1 MPRPRPHRSEV
12 MAAEMS
18 CLTGVDEDDKDA
30 DPEINALSLL
40 QEPLRMAQESSS
52 STSSFGKTSL
62 KKNSVLDV
70 LSNTDMLSPV
80 GLGNGPSSHQAT
92 QSNELNNISTEKEEE
107 KSITPLKTVQ
117 EIDTAGIWG
126 FDTDSPENSMDN
138 FSSPSELH
146 WDPHKEFMQFL
157 WENHDDS
164 PGEEPKEEVPPT
176 NNQRRRKRK
185 MDMVVMVDPS
195 EDLYPDLSHKSSEES
210 SDAEGPVDSS
220 HVRMSRKFSK
230 SQSSPT
236 ENVSKY
242 PNGTV
247 KAIKEIIYN
256 APARNSHGNNVNH
269 GLSPLKGRLTINSHP
284 EEKALCYPCSKCKL
298 IFKKEHHLHRHMK
311 SHIDPPNISPKPFIC
326 RECGQSFRQSGSLI
340 EHMSTHQ
347 EKKARLTEAIE
358 GKNDKKKEDKN
369 MKLFCPQC
377 PFGTNCPNTFVQHA
391 KTHEKDKRK
400 FRCDKCSFR
409 TLHENDLRRHNI
421 MQHTVI
427 TVRKQIQNH
436 DAETF
441 SCNIC
446 SYRAFSKSVFKN
458 HLLRRHQQT
467 FEEYECAQ
475 QCEENAQIQNDDSG
489 TFSCNICSYRAFSKN
504 VLTNHLLRRHQQTF
518 EEHEAS
524 QPSQKNAQPSKEQY
538 VPTCKSP
545 VEDAEFTSQ
554 ISIKNQIS
562 SKRACSPSESS
573 DISDLFRNSKIKRG
587 LKSQLTESKLDKSIN
602 VLLSRQRHGKK
613 TAEQNK
619 ETNNCSASVLDS
631 NINNDGSDQ
640 FPETLTVKVED
651 TALSP
656 NGHSVHSSADE
667 RDFKSTCEPKLNV
680 DQSTL
685 KKSPSKR
692 KMSTP
697 YRNTSDQDSCFILP
711 KPLPSPKKINQEEQV
726 DDFDILQFNDIDPS
740 NSFDSLVKKEKQNII
755 YTYSRRMSMR
765 GALQA
770 SKRLFEKIKTEEQE
784 QNDPEIKEECVETEV
799 CQETF
804 ESHQIPLSE
813 SFSDDLSEME
823 SDRKNCP
830 YCPAVFESGVGLSNH
845 VRGHLHRVGLSYN
858 ARHVVPPEQVAS
870 QDRRPRIRRKIS
882 AFRRLKK
889 ALRMESDSETVKSIH
904 SCPLCG
910 DSFDNRTGQSNH
922 IRGHLKKLGKSFSS
936 KSKSPL
942 FLLRELM
949 RDKKEFQRALQI
961 LGKRR
966 NHFQYGASP
975 KLSSVDR
982 FTPPAIGIPKSNS
995 IPRDC
1000 TDAKPLMSTFALAE
1014 MESEKRQLETKL
1026 NAKNSYSGTNALIGI
1041 LKRRKCQDEARLK
1054 GSTQMSKNMLTVS
1067 SNSEHTSGSGDAA
1080 SLPNLISEKGEF
1092 NRKVCVHCNATFHSG
1107 VSLSNHLRAYAKRK
1121 RTALLEGT
1129 AFDCK
1134 ARRQRSRPG
1143 SKKKT
1148 LPLPQTPEEM
1158 YRLTCRFCDL
1168 VFQGPLS
1175 VQEDWIKHLQRHIM
1189 NTSVPHTGLGM
1200 VEVSSLPMDPH
1211 ALKID
1216 QESSLTATHAAS

>member
-1 MPRPRPHRSEV
+1 

-30 DPEINALSLL
+30 DPEINALTLL
-40 QEPLRMAQESSS
+40 QEPVRMAQE
-52 STSSFGKTSL
+52 TAPCTDSFGKPSL
-62 KKNSVLDV
+62 KQNSVLDV
-70 LSNTDMLSPV
+70 LSDTDMLSPV

-92 QSNELNNISTEKEEE
+92 EAHELSSISTEKEEA

-126 FDTDSPENSMDN
+126 FDVDSPENSLDN
-138 FSSPSELH
+138 FSSASDLQ

-157 WENHDDS
+157 WDNHGDS
-164 PGEEPKEEVPPT
+164 PGEEPKDEVPPS
-176 NNQRRRKRK
+176 NSQRRRKRK

-195 EDLYPDLSHKSSEES
+195 EDLYPDLSHKSSEEL
-210 SDAEGPVDSS
+210 SDPEGQVDSS
-220 HVRMSRKFSK
+220 PVRKVQKSRKFSK
-230 SQSSPT
+230 SQSPT
-236 ENVSKY
+236 VKVSKY

-247 KAIKEIIYN
+247 KAIKEILYN
-256 APARNSHGNNVNH
+256 TPARNSHENSISH
-269 GLSPLKGRLTINSHP
+269 GLSPLKRRLTINSHS
-284 EEKALCYPCSKCKL
+284 EEKPSCYPCSKCKL
-298 IFKKEHHLHRHMK
+298 VFKKEHHLHRHMK
-311 SHIDPPNISPKPFIC
+311 SHVDPPKILPKPFIC

-340 EHMSTHQ
+340 EHMSIHQ
-347 EKKARLTEAIE
+347 EKRERLTEEIK
-358 GKNDKKKEDKN
+358 GMNDKKKEDKN
-369 MKLFCPQC
+369 VKLFCPQC

-409 TLHENDLRRHNI
+409 TMSESDLRRHNI

-427 TVRKQIQNH
+427 TVKKQLQN
-436 DAETF
+436 DDPEIF
-441 SCNIC
+441 SCNVC
-446 SYRAFSKSVFKN
+446 SYRAFSRNVFKN

-467 FEEYECAQ
+467 FEEYEATQ
-475 QCEENAQIQNDDSG
+475 HSE
-489 TFSCNICSYRAFSKN
+489 
-504 VLTNHLLRRHQQTF
+504 
-518 EEHEAS
+518 
-524 QPSQKNAQPSKEQY
+524 KNAQPSKEQHM
-538 VPTCKSP
+538 PTCKTS
-545 VEDAEFTSQ
+545 VEDAEFTSK
-554 ISIKNQIS
+554 ILIKNQIS
-562 SKRACSPSESS
+562 SKR
-573 DISDLFRNSKIKRG
+573 IMFTYKIKT

-613 TAEQNK
+613 TAEQKK
-619 ETNNCSASVLDS
+619 ESNNCSTSVQDYK
-631 NINNDGSDQ
+631 SDEDESDEL
-640 FPETLTVKVED
+640 PGTLTVKVED

-656 NGHSVHSSADE
+656 NGPRVQSSAAR
-667 RDFKSTCEPKLNV
+667 RDPDSSVLKLNV
-680 DQSTL
+680 DQSTV

-711 KPLPSPKKINQEEQV
+711 KPLPSPKKINQEEEV
-726 DDFDILQFNDIDPS
+726 SDYDEKDIFQFNDTDP
-740 NSFDSLVKKEKQNII
+740 NTNLFDDGIKKEKQNII

-784 QNDPEIKEECVETEV
+784 QNDPEIKEESIETEV
-799 CQETF
+799 SEETF
-804 ESHQIPLSE
+804 DLHQIPLGE
-813 SFSDDLSEME
+813 SFAEDPSELE

-882 AFRRLKK
+882 AFRRLRK
-889 ALRMESDSETVKSIH
+889 ALRLESGDSETVKSIH

-910 DSFDNRTGQSNH
+910 DAFDNRTGQSNH
-922 IRGHLKKLGKSFSS
+922 IRGHLKKLGKNFAT
-936 KSKSPL
+936 KNKSPL

-975 KLSSVDR
+975 KLSSVDC
-982 FTPPAIGIPKSNS
+982 FTPPPIGIPKNS
-995 IPRDC
+995 SIQSVC
-1000 TDAKPLMSTFALAE
+1000 TEAKPLMPLFSLE

-1026 NAKNSYSGTNALIGI
+1026 DVKNSLSGTTALIGI
-1041 LKRRKCQDEARLK
+1041 LKKRKCQEDARLK
-1054 GSTQMSKNMLTVS
+1054 GSSQMSRNTLSVS
-1067 SNSEHTSGSGDAA
+1067 SNSEHCPGSKVAS
-1080 SLPNLISEKGEF
+1080 SLPKSISEKGEF

-1121 RTALLEGT
+1121 RTALLEGST
-1129 AFDCK
+1129 FDCK

-1200 VEVSSLPMDPH
+1200 VEVTSLPMT
-1211 ALKID
+1211 LKTD
-1216 QESSLTATHAAS
+1216 QDSSLTATHAAS